1 MHVYNRNILFIYFL
15 FAFNMDLK
23 QLRYFT
29 TVVETGGFSAAARR
43 LHIAQPAIS
52 IAIRKLEQELELTL
66 LHRGDRTITPTAE
79 GEVLLGHARELLAR
93 AASAELE
100 MQELRGLTK
109 GEVRLG
115 IPSMLGSYYF
125 PPILMGFKH
134 RHPGLRL
141 SVYEQGT
148 RRLQQMIHDGELDLG
163 VVVADGPPSDLETR
177 PLTREEMVACMPA
190 DHPLAA
196 KRTISMHDFFSQ
208 ELVVFKAGYFLREFI
223 DRFSALEGKAPK
235 IAFETDLIPLTKA
248 IVRQGFGITTFL
260 RMVLDN
266 EPPDGLVAVP
276 FDEPVFL
283 DLSLAW
289 KRGGYLSRADRAFVE
304 YILEQTGGVD
314 EAGLAITS

>member
-1 MHVYNRNILFIYFL
+1 
-15 FAFNMDLK
+15 MDLK
-23 QLRYFT
+23 QLRYFK
-29 TVVETGGFSAAARR
+29 TVVETGGFSAASRR

-52 IAIRKLEQELELTL
+52 IAVRKLEQEMELTL
-66 LHRGDRTITPTAE
+66 LHRGDRQISPTVE
-79 GEVLLGHARELLAR
+79 GEVLLRHALKLLAL
-93 AASAELE
+93 ADEAELE
-100 MQELRGLTK
+100 MRELRGLTK

-134 RHPGLRL
+134 RHPALRL

-163 VVVADGPPSDLETR
+163 VVVADSPPADLETR
-177 PLTREEMVACMPA
+177 LLTRAEMVACVPA
-190 DHPLAA
+190 DHPFAS
-196 KRTISMHDFFSQ
+196 RDSISVDEFFSQ
-208 ELVVFKAGYFLREFI
+208 ELVVFKPGYFLREFV
-223 DRFSALEGKAPK
+223 DRFSERKDQAPR
-235 IAFETDLIPLTKA
+235 IAFETNLIPLTKA

-260 RMVLDN
+260 RMVIEN
-266 EPPDGLVAVP
+266 EPDEGLAAVP

-304 YILEQTGGVD
+304 YILDQTASAPG
-314 EAGLAITS
+314 AGEPPADSK